1 MMKMFRILA
10 LSFLFCATSLKA
22 TDDDMPIIAY
32 KGVPYWQTS
41 EENFRIFREC
51 GFTISLDSYPS
62 IESMVKACRC
72 ANKYGIKILGRC
84 PEITSRPTL
93 MANTLKNENGFFGYM
108 MQDEPS
114 VPEIIERQ
122 KEIERLITV
131 DSSHVFYINLL
142 SYQRQDW
149 FEKST
154 QAKTFTE
161 YLKALSA
168 TSCHILG
175 TPPTG
180 FPPDAWGRV
189 RRSTSCLLVSA
200 VGSRDGRRGDQGIS
214 ALAASPPV
222 CIGSCT
228 SRLPARRPFC
238 RASPSPP
245 FAESGE
251 REDPADA
258 RPARLMLYF
267 AEYTIPEIQ
276 GGHLW
281 TKLDILGGF
290 HILIGF
296 SGRTT

>member
-84 PEITSRPTL
+84 PETTSKPTL

-122 KEIERLITV
+122 K
-131 DSSHVFYINLL
+131 
-142 SYQRQDW
+142 
-149 FEKST
+149 
-154 QAKTFTE
+154 
-161 YLKALSA
+161 
-168 TSCHILG
+168 
-175 TPPTG
+175 
-180 FPPDAWGRV
+180 
-189 RRSTSCLLVSA
+189 
-200 VGSRDGRRGDQGIS
+200 
-214 ALAASPPV
+214 
-222 CIGSCT
+222 
-228 SRLPARRPFC
+228 
-238 RASPSPP
+238 
-245 FAESGE
+245 
-251 REDPADA
+251 
-258 RPARLMLYF
+258 
-267 AEYTIPEIQ
+267 
-276 GGHLW
+276 
-281 TKLDILGGF
+281 
-290 HILIGF
+290 
-296 SGRTT
+296 